1 MHSLKIRPVFY
12 IYIYFFQQ
20 MAPSLVSI
28 SRSMLRMSHAALL
41 DLTTLVP
48 LKHINADLSNEN
60 EVLARIHEIV
70 LE

>member
-1 MHSLKIRPVFY
+1 
-12 IYIYFFQQ
+12 

-41 DLTTLVP
+41 DVNTLVP
-48 LKHINADLSNEN
+48 LKHSNADLGNEN